1 MLLSQMLG
9 PVPLMPASMVRKT
22 LGSLWEFQL
31 CSNNIFSPLSVE
43 IFQMLKPLEYVPDS
57 ELPEARAPVHC

>member
-1 MLLSQMLG
+1 MLLSQMLVDACEYG
-9 PVPLMPASMVRKT
+9 PQDI
-22 LGSLWEFQL
+22 SLWEFQP

-43 IFQMLKPLEYVPDS
+43 ICQMLKPLEYVPDS